1 MAAELPFVTVVVLN
15 YNGLEHLEPCFRSL
29 MALDYPAQRLE
40 LLLVDNGSSDSS
52 VAFMEKRFP
61 AVRLIRNERNL
72 GFAAGN
78 NVGVRAAQGE
88 LVAFLN
94 NDMRVEPNWLR
105 ELVAPFEMGKDVAAV
120 GGKILSW
127 DGKRIDFAAAAMNI
141 FGYGYQLGAGRRA
154 ASDVSEVRPMLFVC
168 GGNMA
173 VRRQV
178 YLDAGGFD
186 DDYFAYYEDAD
197 LGWRLW
203 VLGQQVLFTPKA
215 VVYHRHHGTGRH
227 LADEKRRLLYERNA
241 LYTIIKNYEDE
252 TLQRILPSALL
263 LLLERCY
270 LLSGVDADDFRLTGD
285 AGPPALAQGTERYTT
300 AYYARRAWQTM
311 REEGLSGLWSRFR
324 QELRWRSSSTLGRR
338 RARRGGE
345 RIAVP
350 PQALSGLVAADDL
363 IRHLPRLWE
372 KRQAIQARRQRSD
385 AEILPLFEAPL
396 ELSLF
401 DPAYQAAQNLL
412 VELWTRIPNGL
423 HGSTRNDMEQ

>member
-1 MAAELPFVTVVVLN
+1 MAVELPFVTVVVLN
-15 YNGLEHLEPCFRSL
+15 YNGLEHLEPCFHSL

-40 LLLVDNGSSDSS
+40 LLLVDNGSSDGS
-52 VAFMEKRFP
+52 VAFMKKRFP

-72 GFAAGN
+72 GFAGGN

-94 NDMRVEPNWLR
+94 NDMRVEPHWLR
-105 ELVAPFEMGKDVAAV
+105 ELVAPFKAGTDVAAV

-141 FGYGYQLGAGRRA
+141 FGYGYQLGAGQRA
-154 ASDVSEVRPMLFVC
+154 DDDSAEVRPMLFVC

-173 VRRQV
+173 VRRQA

-215 VVYHRHHGTGRH
+215 IAYHRHHGTARH

-252 TLQRILPSALL
+252 TLQRVLPSALL

-270 LLSGVDADDFRLTGD
+270 LLSGIDTDDFRLAGE
-285 AGPPALAQGTERYTT
+285 AGPPALAQTGQYTPT
-300 AYYARRAWQTM
+300 YYARRAWQM
-311 REEGLSGLWSRFR
+311 VREEGVSGLWSRIR
-324 QELRWRSSSTLGRR
+324 QELRWRPAPSLGRR
-338 RARRGGE
+338 RARRHGE

-350 PQALSGLVAADDL
+350 PQALSGLVAADNL
-363 IRHLPRLWE
+363 IRHLPCLWE
-372 KRQAIQARRQRSD
+372 KRQAIQARRRRSD
-385 AEILPLFEAPL
+385 AEIMPLFEAPF
-396 ELSLF
+396 EPSLF

-412 VELWTRIPNGL
+412 VELWTRIPHGL
-423 HGSTRNDMEQ
+423 HGGTRNNAEQ

>member
-1 MAAELPFVTVVVLN
+1 MVAKVPFVTVVVLN
-15 YNGLEHLEPCFRSL
+15 YNGLKHLEPCFRSL

-40 LLLVDNGSSDSS
+40 LLLVDNGSSDGS
-52 VAFMEKRFP
+52 VAFMEKHFP

-78 NVGVRAAQGE
+78 NVGARAAQGE

-94 NDMRVEPNWLR
+94 NDMRVEPDWLR
-105 ELVAPFEMGKDVAAV
+105 ELVAPFEMGEDVAAV

-127 DGKRIDFAAAAMNI
+127 DGKRIDFSAAAMNI
-141 FGYGYQLGAGRRA
+141 FGYGYQLRAGRSA

-173 VRRQV
+173 VRRDV

-203 VLGQQVLFTPKA
+203 VLGQRVLFTPKA
-215 VVYHRHHGTGRH
+215 VVYHRHHGTGHH
-227 LADEKRRLLYERNA
+227 LADEKRHLLYERNA

-252 TLQRILPSALL
+252 TLQRILPAALL

-270 LLSGVDADDFRLTGD
+270 LLSGVRATDFRLAGEG
-285 AGPPALAQGTERYTT
+285 GPPALEQVTDQYTT
-300 AYYARRAWQTM
+300 AYYIRRAWEIL
-311 REEGLSGLWSRFR
+311 REEGLGGLWATVMF
-324 QELRWRSSSTLGRR
+324 ELRWRPWRR
-338 RARRGGE
+338 VRARRRGD

-350 PQALSGLVAADDL
+350 PYALSGLIAADDL

-372 KRQAIQARRQRSD
+372 KRQAIQVRRQRSD

-401 DPAYQAAQNLL
+401 DPVYQAAQNLL
-412 VELWTRIPNGL
+412 VELLCCRESANGV
-423 HGSTRNDMEQ
+423 E

>member
-15 YNGLEHLEPCFRSL
+15 YNGLAHLEPCFRSL
-29 MALDYPAQRLE
+29 AALDYPQRRVE
-40 LLLVDNGSSDSS
+40 LLLVDNGSRDGSL
-52 VAFMEKRFP
+52 AYMEKHFP

-78 NVGVRAAQGE
+78 NIGARAAQGE

-94 NDMRVEPNWLR
+94 NDMRVAPNWLR
-105 ELVAPFEMGKDVAAV
+105 ELVAPFERGEDVAAV

-141 FGYGYQLGAGRRA
+141 FGYGYQLGAGQRA
-154 ASDVSEVRPMLFVC
+154 ADDSSEVRPMLFVC

-173 VRRQV
+173 VRREV
-178 YLDAGGFD
+178 YLDAGGLD

-203 VLGQQVLFTPKA
+203 VLGYRVLFTPTA

-252 TLQRILPSALL
+252 TLQRVLPSALL

-270 LLSGVDADDFRLTGD
+270 LLSGIEGRDFRLTGE
-285 AGPPALAQGTERYTT
+285 AGPPALQGQTGQYTAT
-300 AYYARRAWQTM
+300 YYARRAWQTI
-311 REEGLSGLWSRFR
+311 RQEGLGGLWAKVRA
-324 QELRWRSSSTLGRR
+324 ELRWRSASPLGRG
-338 RARRGGE
+338 RARRRGE

-372 KRQAIQARRQRSD
+372 KRQAIQARRRRID
-385 AEILPLFEAPL
+385 AEILPLFETPL

-412 VELWTRIPNGL
+412 VELWTQIPQG
-423 HGSTRNDMEQ
+423 GTRDDAAP

>member
-15 YNGLEHLEPCFRSL
+15 YNGLAHLEPCFRSL
-29 MALDYPAQRLE
+29 LALDYPAQRLE
-40 LLLVDNGSSDSS
+40 LLLVDNGSRDGSL
-52 VAFMEKRFP
+52 AYMEKHFP

-78 NVGVRAAQGE
+78 NVGARAAQGE

-94 NDMRVEPNWLR
+94 NDMRVAPNWLL
-105 ELVAPFEMGKDVAAV
+105 ELVAPFERGEDVAAV
-120 GGKILSW
+120 GGKVLSW

-141 FGYGYQLGAGRRA
+141 FGYGYQLGAGQRA
-154 ASDVSEVRPMLFVC
+154 ADDSSEVRPMLFVC

-178 YLDAGGFD
+178 YLDASGFD

-203 VLGQQVLFTPKA
+203 VLGYRVLFTPKA

-227 LADEKRRLLYERNA
+227 LTDEKRRLLYERNA

-252 TLQRILPSALL
+252 TLQRVLPSALL

-270 LLSGVDADDFRLTGD
+270 LLSGIEGSDFRLTGE
-285 AGPPALAQGTERYTT
+285 AGPPALEERTGQYT
-300 AYYARRAWQTM
+300 AGYYARRAWQTI
-311 REEGLSGLWSRFR
+311 RQEGLGGLWARVR
-324 QELRWRSSSTLGRR
+324 AELRWRSPSLPGRR
-338 RARRGGE
+338 RARRRGE

-372 KRQAIQARRQRSD
+372 KRQAIQARRRRTD
-385 AEILPLFEAPL
+385 AEILPLFETPL
-396 ELSLF
+396 ELSFF

-412 VELWTRIPNGL
+412 VELWTQIP
-423 HGSTRNDMEQ
+423 HG